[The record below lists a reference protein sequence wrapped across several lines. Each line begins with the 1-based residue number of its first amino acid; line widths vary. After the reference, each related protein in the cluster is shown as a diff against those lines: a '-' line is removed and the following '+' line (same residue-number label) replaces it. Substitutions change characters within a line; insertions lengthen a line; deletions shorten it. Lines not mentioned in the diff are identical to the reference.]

1 MHFPRTLTLLC
12 LAVVGLMGL
21 IDDLCHAQNT
31 NDYPTADRSS
41 KWLPS
46 TGGFDTGTAGF
57 NAGTAGFDAGTEI
70 APSASNIALTYSLT
84 RIDSARRA
92 ADQYRRRYSTSSP
105 DSLGAPNSLGSANAS
120 AIVSEVA
127 NTNASLADQWAEL
140 ATTINAVSAR
150 LIEANAKLK
159 SVKEDYEHVE
169 ANLVRDGLTPT
180 LGLLLSH
187 KKSQLEDWQVE
198 GSSSHSVNAE
208 IQRSRD
214 KQLANEMVKHNGS
227 DAARQTTQ
235 LLASGGYDAT
245 RREYEVLT
253 SQVQTLLGERREW
266 LQLLAQGYNDYRQK
280 LGELDS
286 AATAFKRLTADY
298 RTLINRHVTW
308 ARSREPLGLAD
319 FKKFRPGLISLF
331 DPRRS
336 EAFGISLTQKWKNN
350 PAAGMTL
357 IGCTLI
363 IFLLRILAKSWLI
376 GIGSRKRMREA
387 SAHVRKC
394 LASLLTP
401 LLAFAFPS
409 ILYLIARWLGSGYVT
424 ESTLHVS
431 SGLYAASLIAL
442 VVEVPRQLLRRHGF
456 VEKHLKIELPRQQRA
471 AMYVLV
477 IGTGLVL
484 ATYVVT
490 LAAYIDHGS
499 WSGSV
504 ARIGFI
510 LALLLVAWT
519 AHLSLKPRGGFLDAL
534 VEKLGGSVLYR
545 IRFLLYIL
553 GVGFPL
559 VMIGLSALG
568 FESAANEIIQ
578 RAGLMLVSLLVGATL
593 WSAIKI
599 ISSQAW
605 HALTGTRD
613 ETRLDDY
620 DGMPPARVSGA
631 MAEYSLE
638 LKHQMSFLS
647 RCGLVLGAVVC
658 IGWLW
663 SDVFP
668 KVQLGNYVVW
678 TVQDT
683 VTKASLDAQGRTA
696 IRSEVITTPITLL
709 HLVLA
714 AATLFV
720 AFQLAKLLPA
730 LFDALV
736 LQRVSFDEAMEHL
749 SLVLG
754 RFLLFGTGCFIACRL
769 LGLRWETIQWLA
781 VGLTIGIGFALQD
794 ILRNLFAGLVVMFEK
809 PARLGDLITVGH
821 VTGRVA
827 AQKLR
832 TTVLSDEKG
841 RDVIIP
847 NRHFV
852 NQEVINWMGAGRLKV
867 IPIEVAVTRDER
879 PADVCRMLQQL
890 LVEQPGL
897 LLSPAPQATLICVS
911 QQCQRIELRAWI
923 EDDQDASRCRDALL
937 TTVLNYLSEKNLLAP
952 QQPRQASLNDSLD
965 ADAVAGF
972 RSRKRRSA

>member
-1 MHFPRTLTLLC
+1 MHLPRTLTLLF
-12 LAVVGLMGL
+12 LTVVGLMGL
-21 IDDLCHAQNT
+21 IDGLCHAQNT
-31 NDYPTADRSS
+31 NYYPTADRSS
-41 KWLPS
+41 KWLP
-46 TGGFDTGTAGF
+46 TTAE
-57 NAGTAGFDAGTEI
+57 FDAGTAS
-70 APSASNIALTYSLT
+70 APSASSFALTYSPA

-92 ADQYRRRYSTSSP
+92 ADQYRRQYASSSP
-105 DSLGAPNSLGSANAS
+105 ISASTTNSPAS
-120 AIVSEVA
+120 VIVSELA
-127 NTNASLADQWAEL
+127 NTNASFAEQWAEL
-140 ATTINAVSAR
+140 ATTINSASAR
-150 LIEANAKLK
+150 LVEANAKLK
-159 SVKEDYEHVE
+159 SVEEDYKHVE
-169 ANLVRDGLTPT
+169 TNLVRDGLTPT

-187 KKSQLEDWQVE
+187 KKSQLEDWQVA
-198 GSSSHSVNAE
+198 GSNGQSVNAE

-214 KQLANEMVKHNGS
+214 KQLANAMVKHNGS
-227 DAARQTTQ
+227 DVARQTAE
-235 LLASGGYDAT
+235 LLASSGYDST

-253 SQVQTLLGERREW
+253 SQLQTLLGERREW

-286 AATAFKRLTADY
+286 AAAAFKRLTVDY
-298 RTLINRHVTW
+298 RTLIDRHVTW

-319 FKKFRPGLISLF
+319 FKKLRSGLGSLF
-331 DPRRS
+331 DPGRS
-336 EAFGISLTQKWKNN
+336 EDFGYSLTQKWKNN
-350 PAAGMTL
+350 PAAGLTL

-387 SAHVRKC
+387 SAHVRKF

-401 LLAFAFPS
+401 LVAFAFPS
-409 ILYLIARWLGSGYVT
+409 ILYLLARWLGSGYVT

-442 VVEVPRQLLRRHGF
+442 VVEVARQLLRRHGF
-456 VEKHLKIELPRQQRA
+456 VEKHLKIELPGQQRA
-471 AMYVLV
+471 AVYLLV

-484 ATYVVT
+484 ATYMVT
-490 LAAYIDHGS
+490 LAAHIDHGS

-510 LALLLVAWT
+510 SALLLVAWT
-519 AHLSLKPRGGFLDAL
+519 AHLSLKPRGGFLEPL
-534 VEKLGGSVLYR
+534 VEKFGGSVLYR
-545 IRFLLYIL
+545 IRILFYFL

-559 VMIGLSALG
+559 VMIGLSGLG
-568 FESAANEIIQ
+568 YESAANEIIK
-578 RAGLMLVSLLVGATL
+578 RAGLMFVSLLVGATL

-599 ISSQAW
+599 VSSHAW
-605 HALTGTRD
+605 HALTGTHD

-620 DGMPPARVSGA
+620 DPMPPARVSGA

-638 LKHQMSFLS
+638 LKHQMAFLS

-658 IGWLW
+658 LGWLW

-678 TVQDT
+678 TIQDT
-683 VTKASLDAQGRTA
+683 VTKPSLALQGQTASRN
-696 IRSEVITTPITLL
+696 EVVTTPITLL

-714 AATLFV
+714 GATMFV

-847 NRHFV
+847 NRNFV

-867 IPIEVAVTRDER
+867 LPIEVAVTRDER

-911 QQCQRIELRAWI
+911 QQSQRIELRAWI
-923 EDDQDASRCRDALL
+923 EDDQDASRCRDSLM
-937 TTVLNYLSEKNLLAP
+937 TTVLNYLAEKNLLAP
-952 QQPRQASLNDSLD
+952 QQPRQVLLNDSLD

-972 RSRKRRSA
+972 RSRRKRSA